1 MVNVNNWIRD
11 DDFGKVLIMYSLSN
25 FLRETKVINIKTKN
39 NKAMSK
45 YKIKFSISLDI
56 ALIIYKIGVSIKSM
70 LLEILALI
78 SKVSLDI

>member
-1 MVNVNNWIRD
+1 
-11 DDFGKVLIMYSLSN
+11 MYSLSN

-45 YKIKFSISLDI
+45 YKIKFSISFDI

>member
-1 MVNVNNWIRD
+1 MVNANNWIED
-11 DDFGKVLIMYSLSN
+11 DDFDKVLIMYSLSN
-25 FLRETKVINIKTKN
+25 FLRETKVINIKTKD

-45 YKIKFSISLDI
+45 YKIKFSISFDI

>member
-1 MVNVNNWIRD
+1 MINVNNWIED
-11 DDFGKVLIMYSLSN
+11 DDFDKVLIMYSLSN

-45 YKIKFSISLDI
+45 YKIKFSISFDI

>member
-1 MVNVNNWIRD
+1 MININIWMKD
-11 DDFGKVLIMYSLSN
+11 SDFNKVLIMYSLSN
-25 FLRETKVINIKTKN
+25 FLRETKVINIKSKN

-45 YKIKFSISLDI
+45 YKIKFSISFDI